1 MWICPLKEKEKKKS
15 ITGVITACNASV
27 KLKGFSFAG
36 NVKETLV
43 IFEAVVLQL
52 WENITLQVALVP
64 SDSHRRMGAK
74 Y

>member
-1 MWICPLKEKEKKKS
+1 M
-15 ITGVITACNASV
+15 ITACNASV

-43 IFEAVVLQL
+43 IFEAVALQL

-64 SDSHRRMGAK
+64 ADSHR
-74 Y
+74 